1 MKILK
6 NTKDISNIL
15 ESIAAYEGEELDLL
29 ASLVFAIRPS
39 GKEMKS
45 SEVERFDELVQNLK
59 DDTSKRVGLRSYFIR
74 ITKNQRISTTLT
86 DANIISGIDFWSELW
101 NRLSYKILPDQ
112 PEKGSIDNLLVN
124 VFYQESDGK
133 WVSSLSDDKT
143 NNLLNLLEFKGIYEY
158 ELNDFVIQEILFAIK
173 VLSLRITGNAFERQV
188 LRMVPEYANLKS
200 PFASLQTEIN
210 RFLKG
215 LGNGTSSRNDDDEHY
230 KQILILNKQ
239 CRDFI
244 TKAYANKD
252 KYGISF
258 KVHQHL
264 MLMER
269 LLDRLFLIFD
279 MIIVDPNVSSETKML
294 RFVTSLIEFNSGKSK
309 VFGYINKSTQIMANE
324 ITRNIG
330 LKGEQYITQT
340 SKEYWKMLKTAG
352 GGGIIVALACI
363 VKMNL
368 SSVEASLFVKAFLY
382 SMNYSFAFIAIYLL
396 HFTLATKQPAMTAAT
411 LAQAIEDDQKTT
423 KNFESLS
430 QLVARVW
437 RSQFIAFTGNVFMAF
452 PVALGLLYLWGMI
465 FETNPAAYKAS
476 KMIYELN
483 IFSSP
488 AIFHSAIAGVFLFIS
503 GLIAGHVSNK
513 TKYRRVPQRIK
524 EHPALKQILSSGTR
538 EKLASFYEKNWGGI
552 ISNFWFGVFMGSVST
567 FGVFMGLDLDIRHIT
582 FAAGNFG
589 LGLYGMN
596 FVIST
601 YDVIMSIIGIG
612 IIGFINFTVSFT
624 LSLML
629 ALRSR
634 GIPFRALTSILN
646 AVFNYF
652 LKYPSSFFFPTAS
665 KNTIPLLESES
676 VDTSKPT

>member
-6 NTKDISNIL
+6 NKKDISHIL
-15 ESIAAYEGEELDLL
+15 ESMAIYEGEELDLI
-29 ASLVFAIRPS
+29 ASLVFAIRPT
-39 GKEMKS
+39 GKERKS
-45 SEVERFDELVQNLK
+45 GNTEKFDALVQSLK
-59 DDTSKRVGLRSYFIR
+59 NNESNRVGLRNYLIR

-101 NRLSYKILPDQ
+101 DRLSYKILPDQ

-124 VFYQESDGK
+124 VFYQETDGK
-133 WVSSLSDDKT
+133 WVSSLPIDKADE
-143 NNLLNLLEFKGIYEY
+143 LLDLLEFKGIYEY
-158 ELNDFVIQEILFAIK
+158 KLSDFVMQEILFAIK
-173 VLSLRITGNAFERQV
+173 VLSLRITGNAFEREV
-188 LRMVPEYANLKS
+188 LRMVPEYANHKS
-200 PFASLQTEIN
+200 PFAALQSEIS
-210 RFLKG
+210 RYTKG
-215 LGNGTSSRNDDDEHY
+215 LESGNSTRNIDDEQY
-230 KQILILNKQ
+230 KQIKILNKQ

-244 TKAYANKD
+244 TTAYTNKK

-258 KVHQHL
+258 KVHQQL

-279 MIIVDPNVSSETKML
+279 LILIDPLVKSETKML
-294 RFVTSLIEFNSGKSK
+294 RFVTALIDFNTGKSQ
-309 VFGYINKSTQIMANE
+309 VSAYINKSSQIMANE

-330 LKGEQYITQT
+330 IKGEQYITRS

-363 VKMNL
+363 IKMNL
-368 SSVEASLFVKAFLY
+368 SSVDGSLFLKAFLY
-382 SMNYSFAFIAIYLL
+382 SMNYSSAFIAIYLL

-411 LAQAIEDDQKTT
+411 LAQAIEDEQSKEQT
-423 KNFESLS
+423 FELLS

-437 RSQFIAFTGNVFMAF
+437 RSQFIAFIGNVFMAF
-452 PVALGLLYLWGMI
+452 PVALGLLYLWGLI

-483 IFSSP
+483 VFSSP
-488 AIFHSAIAGVFLFIS
+488 AIFHAAIAGVFLFIS
-503 GLIAGHVSNK
+503 GMIAGHVSNK
-513 TKYRRVPQRIK
+513 IKYRRIPERIK
-524 EHPALKQILSSGTR
+524 EHPVLKQILSANTR
-538 EKLASFYEKNWGGI
+538 EKLAYFYDKNWGGI

-567 FGVFMGLDLDIRHIT
+567 LGIILGIDLDIRHIT

-596 FVIST
+596 FVMST

-612 IIGFINFTVSFT
+612 IIGFINFIVSFT

-634 GIPFRALTSILN
+634 GISFSALSVILHS
-646 AVFNYF
+646 VFNYF
-652 LKYPSSFFFPTAS
+652 LKYPASFFFPRAP
-665 KNTIPLLESES
+665 KLDVINIEN
-676 VDTSKPT
+676 